1 MLSFLLYFSVL
12 SVPNIKSISI
22 EKLYEDMYKCYGLTN
37 SSIPLKASDLK
48 TCNIAFVLRE
58 TGDIESGDGYTFYDV
73 SGTKEQLAAFQA
85 SAQYMQKYDD
95 TLNTSFNNSHEV
107 IFVQFTREAT
117 YAQEAVFWVVIV
129 TFVIFIGFVLS
140 SLILWHTDRYDL
152 DPANSLLFVTE
163 GNTIVSG
170 INDPK

>member
-1 MLSFLLYFSVL
+1 MLTFLLFSTIF
-12 SVPNIKSISI
+12 SVPNIESISI
-22 EKLYEDMYKCYGLTN
+22 EKLYEIMYEPFGLNGTN
-37 SSIPLKASDLK
+37 PTPASK
-48 TCNIAFVLRE
+48 TTTPSEKIYFVIRQR
-58 TGDIESGDGYTFYDV
+58 GDVESGEGYKFYNV
-73 SGTKEQLAAFQA
+73 KGTKEQIAALRA
-85 SAQYMQKYDD
+85 SNENNELSDENVT
-95 TLNTSFNNSHEV
+95 TLNETNRV
-107 IFVQFTREAT
+107 IFIELTNEAT

-140 SLILWHTDRYDL
+140 SLIIWHTDRYDL

>member
-1 MLSFLLYFSVL
+1 
-12 SVPNIKSISI
+12 
-22 EKLYEDMYKCYGLTN
+22 MYGCYGLTN
-37 SSIPLKASDLK
+37 STTPKKASEINYENCKL
-48 TCNIAFVLRE
+48 TFVVREIGDNE
-58 TGDIESGDGYTFYDV
+58 TGDGYQFYDV
-73 SGTKEQLAAFQA
+73 SGTKEQLAAFKA
-85 SAQYMQKYDD
+85 SAQYMTRIDD
-95 TLNTSFNNSHEV
+95 KNISDINDSKEIV
-107 IFVQFTREAT
+107 FVQFTNEAT

-140 SLILWHTDRYDL
+140 SLIIWHTDRYDL